1 MGGEP
6 PQWGGGIRSYDKFF
20 FVRLKRIKEGK
31 KRGREE
37 EGKGRRGE
45 GKRDREGEG
54 AKKEDK
60 EKAVEKVAVSE
71 IHVLFK

>member
-37 EGKGRRGE
+37 EGKGGEIGKGKGPRKRIKRR
-45 GKRDREGEG
+45 R
-54 AKKEDK
+54 
-60 EKAVEKVAVSE
+60 
-71 IHVLFK
+71 